1 MKKIARKRNIGTL
14 EKHKEMPPRCP
25 PKTLR
30 KVLQVRYTPPSN
42 HGSMI
47 EQNVCI
53 MFYPLQSERAKP
65 LGKAICFNHVHIYIG
80 TYYH

>member
-30 KVLQVRYTPPSN
+30 KVLQVRYTPPQIT
-42 HGSMI
+42 G
-47 EQNVCI
+47 
-53 MFYPLQSERAKP
+53 P
-65 LGKAICFNHVHIYIG
+65 
-80 TYYH
+80 